1 VDIPDIRAAR
11 RQILENR
18 LGALLQDYEDSER
31 QIDSALQAADRNSLR
46 RKAAAIWKE
55 LEEVERELKGVELAP
70 SVPSQGT
77 AGPDPAHV
85 HREMRAK
92 IAEIDF
98 EALEQAL
105 RKILNTR
112 WDDGCAALL
121 LFQQSA
127 RMGGEWCAA
136 RIHALLARETD
147 PGCFYPYPIEFQPGE
162 HIDKMAPLRKL
173 GDYLGLDQPAD
184 DPQAFAHQIASK
196 LCGSLQMG
204 SVILLELRRCD
215 YLADVPGVLPWLIK
229 QFWQRLVQELAT
241 VAREYYGVKIIALLF
256 FDAELPPETFS
267 ADICCTLDRFE
278 RHHVLEMTLRCWS
291 REEIRDWITRF
302 SRLALK
308 RRGVDRMA
316 DTVYKATGGIPSLV
330 AQQLL
335 DLCSR
340 VPRR

>member
-1 VDIPDIRAAR
+1 VDIPDIRAAK

-18 LGALLQDYEDSER
+18 LGALLRDYEDTEG
-31 QIDSALQAADRNSLR
+31 QIDWALQAADRNSLR

-55 LEEVERELKGVELAP
+55 IEEVNCELKGVELAP
-70 SVPSQGT
+70 SRPSQGT

-85 HREMRAK
+85 YRELRAK
-92 IAEIDF
+92 LAEIDF
-98 EALEQAL
+98 EALERAL

-112 WDDGCAALL
+112 RDDGCAALL

-136 RIHALLARETD
+136 RVRALLARETD

-162 HIDKMAPLRKL
+162 HIDRMAPLRKL
-173 GDYLGLDQPAD
+173 GDYLGLEQPAD
-184 DPQAFAHQIASK
+184 DPQAFAHQIVNK

-215 YLADVPGVLPWLIK
+215 YLVDVPGVLPWLIK

-241 VAREYYGVKIIALLF
+241 VAQEYYGVRIIALLF
-256 FDAELPPETFS
+256 FDAELPLETFP
-267 ADICCTLDRFE
+267 ADICCTLEHFE
-278 RHHVLEMTLRCWS
+278 RRHVLEMTLCSWS

-302 SRLALK
+302 SGLTLK
-308 RRGVDRMA
+308 RRDVDRMA
-316 DTVYKATGGIPSLV
+316 DTVYKATDGIPSLV
-330 AQQLL
+330 AHQLL
-335 DLCSR
+335 DLCSP

>member
-1 VDIPDIRAAR
+1 LDRTDIRAAKR
-11 RQILENR
+11 RIKEAQI
-18 LGALLQDYEDSER
+18 GVLLQDYEDTIK
-31 QIDSALQAADRNSLR
+31 QGTSALDPAERNRLDRQADE
-46 RKAAAIWKE
+46 IWERIEK
-55 LEEVERELKGVELAP
+55 LERELKDMELK
-70 SVPSQGT
+70 PSQPAQDD
-77 AGPDPAHV
+77 AGPDSAHV
-85 HREMRAK
+85 YRELRAK
-92 IAEIDF
+92 LAEIDF
-98 EALEQAL
+98 EALDRAL

-184 DPQAFAHQIASK
+184 DPQTFVHQIASK

-215 YLADVPGVLPWLIK
+215 YLADVPGVLTWLIK

-241 VAREYYGVKIIALLF
+241 VAQEYYGVKIIALLF
-256 FDAELPPETFS
+256 FDAELPSETFP
-267 ADICCTLDRFE
+267 ADICCTLDQFE
-278 RHHVLEMTLRCWS
+278 RRHVLEMTLCSWS

-302 SRLALK
+302 SGLTLK

-316 DTVYKATGGIPSLV
+316 DTVYKATDGIPSLV
-330 AQQLL
+330 AHQLL
-335 DLCSR
+335 DLCSP